1 MFERIPSGID
11 GLDQLIEGGFVKG
24 HQILLAGQSGTGKT
38 IFGCQFL
45 LEGARHGETSLYI
58 TIEESP
64 ESIVKNMQRFSWG
77 EEFKEYVEDGTI
89 EIERVVPSTV
99 DGLIAFVLRK
109 VEEANVKRLVID
121 SLTAAIMV
129 MKDFLGSQNI
139 IRPGMLKLVDALRKK
154 GITSLLISEVPED
167 NPKKLGIYGF
177 EVFLVDT
184 AIKLYYI
191 NVAGVESFGLE
202 VRKMRGTKLMKGIFQ
217 FVINDSGIHVKNEP
231 MTVLLE

>member
-1 MFERIPSGID
+1 MFERIPSGIN
-11 GLDQLIEGGFVKG
+11 GLDQLMEGGFIRG

-58 TIEESP
+58 TVEESP

-154 GITSLLISEVPED
+154 EITSLLISEVPED

-177 EVFLVDT
+177 EEYLVD
-184 AIKLYYI
+184 AVIMLSYLGI
-191 NVAGVESFGLE
+191 GGEEFVNLQI
-202 VRKMRGTKLMKGIFQ
+202 RKMRGTRHERGILSVTINNDGLKIGEKSALMIR
-217 FVINDSGIHVKNEP
+217 
-231 MTVLLE
+231 

>member
-11 GLDQLIEGGFVKG
+11 GLDQLMEGGFIRG

-58 TIEESP
+58 TVEELP

-167 NPKKLGIYGF
+167 NPKKLGVYGF
-177 EVFLVDT
+177 EEYLVD
-184 AIKLYYI
+184 AVIMLSYLGI
-191 NVAGVESFGLE
+191 GGEEFVSLQI
-202 VRKMRGTKLMKGIFQ
+202 RKMRGTRHERGILSVTINNGGLKIGEKSALMIR
-217 FVINDSGIHVKNEP
+217 
-231 MTVLLE
+231 

>member
-11 GLDQLIEGGFVKG
+11 GLDQLMEGGFIRG

-58 TIEESP
+58 TVEESP

-177 EVFLVDT
+177 EEYLVD
-184 AIKLYYI
+184 AVIMLSYLGI
-191 NVAGVESFGLE
+191 GGEEFVNLQI
-202 VRKMRGTKLMKGIFQ
+202 RKMRGTKHERGILS
-217 FVINDSGIHVKNEP
+217 VTINDNGLKIGEKSALMIR
-231 MTVLLE
+231 